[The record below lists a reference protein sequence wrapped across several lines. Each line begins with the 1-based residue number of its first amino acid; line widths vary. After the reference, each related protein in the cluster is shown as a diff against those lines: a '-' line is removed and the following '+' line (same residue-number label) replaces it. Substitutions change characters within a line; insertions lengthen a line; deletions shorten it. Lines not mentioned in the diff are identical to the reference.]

1 MDDQTFM
8 LEALELASRA
18 GSLGE
23 VPVGALVVYQG
34 RVVGR
39 GYNRRESDRDPLA
52 HAEMIAIRQA
62 AVGLDSWRLVGCT
75 LYVTLEPC
83 AMCAGGLVNSR
94 VERLVYGATDPKAGF
109 CGSLGQ
115 LVRDPRLNHRLE
127 VSSGVLAAES
137 SEMLKRFFSELRG
150 VSRKTV
156 SRRPVS
162 GRPGSKSRDS
172 VG

>member
-8 LEALELASRA
+8 LEALELAHRA
-18 GSLGE
+18 GTLGE
-23 VPVGALVVYQG
+23 VPVGALVVRHG

-39 GYNRRESDRDPLA
+39 GYNRRESDRDPSA

-62 AVGLDSWRLVGCT
+62 AVRLDSWRLIGCT
-75 LYVTLEPC
+75 LFVTLEPC

-109 CGSLGQ
+109 CESLGD

-127 VSSGVLAAES
+127 VASGVLAAES
-137 SEMLKRFFSELRG
+137 SRMLKKFFSELRG
-150 VSRKTV
+150 FPRG
-156 SRRPVS
+156 P
-162 GRPGSKSRDS
+162 RPGTIA
-172 VG
+172 